1 MADNQQGQLTPA
13 QKTDLAKESR
23 DFHWRSLRA
32 RRLRDLTSEKYLL
45 HVDGEG
51 LSQWLDIFRGTRLRS
66 APDLMGVPRAQNNQL
81 RPIVDNFVAH
91 LTTQNYQFVVEAKPD
106 RRSRESAVID
116 QAIVNADVRRQ
127 NWNALWAE
135 AKYMSACA
143 GFCPVHAMWRDE
155 QGDPYE
161 AVLAEQP
168 MGEEGGQVPMQGPR
182 PGSIDS
188 FVGNPF
194 DTVFN
199 SGSRRNSVHRT
210 TYGRVLPAELVRQ
223 AFGRDD
229 IEGNDRLP
237 SASTYQRV
245 VQRWIMAGGF
255 THGTAALSLGWGHEE
270 MVGLIY
276 DETLPGVHPDHPQG
290 KLTISALKGL
300 AATQRI
306 EARGGLGEPTF
317 LWSGPLPAGVFSFVN
332 VYSHHRFDDVHGKPY
347 VGDIDDDQ
355 IEINQ
360 LESLYNE
367 FVRRATR
374 APLASSG
381 KVNVETAG
389 PLGDTLLEVEPLL
402 HGGNIEMQFLEQP
415 ARHMPFLQAKI
426 ERVLEGMYRKAGWQA
441 ASRGEMRGSGKAI
454 IALQQADDSIFGPIT
469 QRTAEELE
477 AYADLCWRIRKE
489 FMDVGMVLDRVGD
502 DLAHLATPYVDRTMM
517 SETPPVFTL
526 VSGFGTSTEAK
537 AQQLLNMFGMVD
549 AKGEQLIGARE
560 VRKLWPD
567 NSLFPMTDDP
577 QETRERRPRIVN
589 ELIRQQ
595 AQQLIQQQQQQQFP
609 GWQPSMSDPLTAQ
622 AGEYLAFVI
631 DSMEPALQ
639 DDDLEA
645 NIEVMSLIT
654 QDPTESPLARRTA
667 MALAQ
672 EIAERGAPVAANRTL
687 ALVRAIFNAAV
698 DLELVDA
705 NPASQPDR
713 FLRAEKPRELA
724 LSKAQLRKVLK
735 AVGAE
740 GPEARAF
747 FWLCIATAQRAGAVA
762 ASCWTEFDADDAL
775 WTIPP
780 EERRKFKGYA
790 RLVPL
795 TPPALSAL
803 ETLRAEVPTDS
814 PYLFPSRAATTV
826 PHWTNW
832 SGVCD
837 NS

>member
-1 MADNQQGQLTPA
+1 VPNVIPLMQDGLAGAPSMAGDQQDQLGQA
-13 QKTDLAKESR
+13 EKKKLAIDSR
-23 DFHWRSLRA
+23 DFHWRGLRA

-51 LSQWLDIFRGTRLRS
+51 LSQWLDIFRGTRLRA
-66 APDLMGVPRAQNNQL
+66 APDLMGVPRAQNNQM
-81 RPIVDNFVAH
+81 RPILDNFVAH

-106 RRSRESAVID
+106 RRSRESAVVD

-127 NWNALWAE
+127 NWNSLWAE
-135 AKYMSACA
+135 AKYMAACA

-168 MGEEGGQVPMQGPR
+168 TDEGAIPMQGPM

-199 SGSRRNSVHRT
+199 SGSRRNSIHRAS
-210 TYGRVLPAELVRQ
+210 YGRVLPAELVRQ

-255 THGTAALSLGWGHEE
+255 THGTGALSLGWGHEE
-270 MVGLIY
+270 MIGLIY
-276 DETLPGVHPDHPQG
+276 DETLPGVDAEWPQG
-290 KLTISALKGL
+290 RLTISALNGL
-300 AATQRI
+300 AATQRL
-306 EARGGLGEPTF
+306 EAGGGLGEPTF
-317 LWSGPLPAGVFSFVN
+317 LWIGPLPAGVFSFVN
-332 VYSHHRFDDVHGKPY
+332 VYSHQRFDDVHGKPY
-347 VGDIDDDQ
+347 MSDIDDDQ
-355 IEINQ
+355 IELNQ

-415 ARHMPFLQAKI
+415 YRHMPFLQSKI
-426 ERVLEGMYRKAGWQA
+426 ERVMEGMYRKAGWQA

-469 QRTAEELE
+469 QRTREELE
-477 AYADLCWRIRKE
+477 AYADLCWRVRKE
-489 FMDVGMVLDRVGD
+489 FMDVPMILDVVGD
-502 DLAHLATPYVDRTMM
+502 ELAHLAEPYVDRTMM
-517 SETPPVFTL
+517 SENPPVFTL

-549 AKGEQLIGARE
+549 AKGEQLIGTRE
-560 VRKLWPD
+560 IRKLWPD
-567 NSLFPMTDDP
+567 NSLFPVMDDP
-577 QETRERRPRIVN
+577 QEVRERRPRIVN

-595 AQQLIQQQQQQQFP
+595 AERFVQEQQMQFP
-609 GWQPSMSDPLTAQ
+609 EWQPAMQDPMTAQ
-622 AGEYLAFVI
+622 AGEYISFVI

-645 NIEVMSLIT
+645 NIEVLSLIT
-654 QDPTESPLARRTA
+654 QDPTESPLVRRTA
-667 MALAQ
+667 MVRQGQYWEWLAARQ
-672 EIAERGAPVAANRTL
+672 AAVQQREMAMAGSGRGGGSPGRSPGRPPGRSGGGTSAAEAFNPGKEGGTSTAESMVRADKKFEREIA
-687 ALVRAIFNAAV
+687 
-698 DLELVDA
+698 
-705 NPASQPDR
+705 
-713 FLRAEKPRELA
+713 
-724 LSKAQLRKVLK
+724 
-735 AVGAE
+735 
-740 GPEARAF
+740 
-747 FWLCIATAQRAGAVA
+747 
-762 ASCWTEFDADDAL
+762 
-775 WTIPP
+775 
-780 EERRKFKGYA
+780 
-790 RLVPL
+790 
-795 TPPALSAL
+795 
-803 ETLRAEVPTDS
+803 
-814 PYLFPSRAATTV
+814 
-826 PHWTNW
+826 
-832 SGVCD
+832 
-837 NS
+837 